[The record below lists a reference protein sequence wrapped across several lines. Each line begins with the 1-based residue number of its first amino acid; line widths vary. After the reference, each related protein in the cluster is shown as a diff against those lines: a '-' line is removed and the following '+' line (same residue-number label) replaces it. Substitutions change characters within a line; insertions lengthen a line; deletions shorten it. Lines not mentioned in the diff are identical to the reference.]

1 MVAAA
6 AATTASR
13 RRRAHKEAIYKM
25 LEMEEQQA
33 KQTSAEL
40 QLNQRFRGLKLDE
53 TSFINELEGL
63 DFTPAKSMYTSAS
76 YGVAVP
82 GF

>member
-25 LEMEEQQA
+25 LEEEQH
-33 KQTSAEL
+33 AEFET
-40 QLNQRFRGLKLDE
+40 QVNQPFRGLKLDE
-53 TSFINELEGL
+53 TSTFLNELEGL
-63 DFTPAKSMYTSAS
+63 AVAPKSMYTSAS
-76 YGVAVP
+76 YGIAVP